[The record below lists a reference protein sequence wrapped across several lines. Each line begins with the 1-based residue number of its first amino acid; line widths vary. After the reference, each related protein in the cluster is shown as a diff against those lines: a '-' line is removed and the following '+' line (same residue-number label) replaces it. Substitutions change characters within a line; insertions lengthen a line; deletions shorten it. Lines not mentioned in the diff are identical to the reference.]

1 MAKIIVVI
9 LVIVALGSIYFWQ
22 NSQVVSK
29 AEQNYINGE
38 WNFSLK
44 LPEGYRVSGEDTLLY
59 VVKNSTL
66 EDETPAPEMRIKIEQ
81 GSKTT
86 IDSDDDLKVVSKNK
100 VSINNIQ
107 GHKMIISNTS
117 LPERNECSIYRLHH
131 NGVVYEFS
139 LYECLESS
147 IFETVVQSFKII

>member
-59 VVKNSTL
+59 VVSKPTPEN
-66 EDETPAPEMRIKIEQ
+66 ETPTPEMRIKLEQ
-81 GSKTT
+81 GSQTSIDKT
-86 IDSDDDLKVVSKNK
+86 DSLVIVSQEEI
-100 VSINNIQ
+100 SINNTV
-107 GHKMIISNTS
+107 GHKISVS
-117 LPERNECSIYRLHH
+117 YKDYPEDSQCPIYRLHN

-139 LYECLESS
+139 LYECLESE
-147 IFETVVQSFKII
+147 IFESVVQSFNII